1 MELTIDES
9 PEEAELARLA
19 REARGGGVD
28 AYDRLANRVRERV
41 RRWAQRLTRDSD
53 DAEDI
58 AQDVLLKLRAGAAEF
73 EGRSRFTTWLY
84 RVTRNVAFDR
94 KRTEER
100 RSTLLA
106 HVARPGDPSFSA
118 SDDESASDGIADD
131 VEQRLASLLRQYYTV
146 LPPRQRQIFELADLQ
161 GRSSVDIAGMLGIE
175 PSTVR
180 VTLLKAR
187 RTLRLKML
195 AAHPRLLEDYRS

>member
-9 PEEAELARLA
+9 PEEAELATLA

-28 AYDRLANRVRERV
+28 AYDRLASRVRERV

-58 AQDVLLKLRAGAAEF
+58 AQDVLLKLRAGAADF

-106 HVARPGDPSFSA
+106 NAAGPSDAGAIA
-118 SDDESASDGIADD
+118 SDDESTIDGVADD
-131 VEQRLASLLRQYYTV
+131 VEQLAALVRQYYMV

-161 GRSSVDIAGMLGIE
+161 GRSSVDIAAMLGIE

-195 AAHPRLLEDYRS
+195 AAHPRLLEEYRS